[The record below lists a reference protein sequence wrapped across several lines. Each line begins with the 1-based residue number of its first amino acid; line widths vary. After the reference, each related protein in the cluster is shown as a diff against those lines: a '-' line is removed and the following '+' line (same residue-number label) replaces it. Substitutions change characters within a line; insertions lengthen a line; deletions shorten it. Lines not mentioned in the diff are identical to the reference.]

1 MSSTS
6 TFDASDHGRRVEMLR
21 MASDCEYALVVLG
34 RVAAALA
41 ALETAPGRRVAAVGT
56 GFWDGPNSQDAAA
69 AAADV
74 VARCGEARRRLV
86 SLTALARRDAALLR

>member
-41 ALETAPGRRVAAVGT
+41 ALETRS
-56 GFWDGPNSQDAAA
+56 GPVLIELKLDPH
-69 AAADV
+69 DV
-74 VARCGEARRRLV
+74 PRMRL
-86 SLTALARRDAALLR
+86 